1 MKPPAHLDN
10 LPWRVA
16 GLVLL
21 GVLVVVYQTDQGD
34 LVNRLLIPLAMA
46 FAAWLLVQN
55 ITAIALG
62 GTLLAGIHGDLGSR
76 DWIHSLAYPALAAI
90 GTVVLAIIFSR
101 RFRDRIAATHEARWR
116 DRRRDAEQDDA
127 P

>member
-21 GVLVVVYQTDQGD
+21 GVLVVAYQTDQGD
-34 LVNRLLIPLAMA
+34 LINRLLIPLAMA

-62 GTLLAGIHGDLGSR
+62 GALLAGIHSDLGSR
-76 DWIHSLAYPALAAI
+76 DWIQSMAYPALAVI
-90 GTVVLAIIFSR
+90 GTAALAVIFTR
-101 RFRDRIAATHEARWR
+101 RFRHRIAATHEARWR
-116 DRRRDAEQDDA
+116 NRRRDGNQDDTR
-127 P
+127 

>member
-1 MKPPAHLDN
+1 VHLDK

-21 GVLVVVYQTDQGD
+21 GVLVVAYQTDQGD

-55 ITAIALG
+55 VAAVALG
-62 GTLLAGIHGDLGSR
+62 GALLAGIHSDAGSR
-76 DWIHSLAYPALAAI
+76 DWIESMAYP
-90 GTVVLAIIFSR
+90 VLAIVGGVVLVVVFAR
-101 RFRDRIAATHEARWR
+101 RFRHRIAATHEARWR
-116 DRRRDAEQDDA
+116 HRHRGTEGDDA